1 MGFYFQDD
9 MYEAVSELP
18 EKAKEQVIIAIVR
31 YYFEGVEPTFKG
43 SRQALFTAFKKRIDM
58 SKANAKRQGKY
69 RDKRRD
75 VKRDSNVTRYV
86 TNDVTPLLREG
97 EREVITNVIT
107 TPQTPQGGCDGE
119 ADAAFIADAISAFN
133 AETGQDVRDL
143 DVSTMESLRRIRE
156 QGRTV
161 DDLRAVARFKAMQ
174 WRGDRRMCR
183 FVRPSTLF
191 GGKFEEYLAE
201 TREEAEH
208 ERRFAKYD

>member
-9 MYEAVSELP
+9 MYEAVSALP
-18 EKAKEQVIIAIVR
+18 EKAKEQVIVAIVR
-31 YYFEGVEPTFKG
+31 YYFEGVEPSFNG
-43 SRQALFTAFKKRIDM
+43 SRKALFTAFKKRIQM
-58 SKANAKRQGKY
+58 SK
-69 RDKRRD
+69 
-75 VKRDSNVTRYV
+75 S
-86 TNDVTPLLREG
+86 
-97 EREVITNVIT
+97 
-107 TPQTPQGGCDGE
+107 
-119 ADAAFIADAISAFN
+119 N

>member
-9 MYEAVSELP
+9 MYEAVSALP
-18 EKAKEQVIIAIVR
+18 EKAKEQVIVAIVR
-31 YYFEGVEPTFKG
+31 YYFEGVEPSFNG
-43 SRQALFTAFKKRIDM
+43 SRKALFTAFKKRIQM
-58 SKANAKRQGKY
+58 SKSNAERQCRY
-69 RDKRRD
+69 RDR
-75 VKRDSNVTRYV
+75 KRDGGVTRYV